1 MARPVL
7 LIAGGSRGI
16 GASTARLAGERG
28 YDVAI
33 NYVSNV
39 KAAGEVAEAVK
50 KSGGKSVTIQ
60 GDMSKEADIIRVF
73 DETTKALGPITH
85 FVHSAGVGGKNS
97 RLDVAT
103 AATIREVLD
112 INLFGALICSR
123 EAVRRMSTS
132 HGGKGGSIVLLS
144 SIAAVTGGATE
155 YVFYAAAKGGVDALT
170 NGLAREIALEGVRVN
185 AIRPGVTDTEIHEP
199 GRVARVT
206 PLLPMKRP
214 AQPDEIAEA
223 ILFLLSDAASYVT
236 GAVLNV
242 SGGR

>member
-16 GASTARLAGERG
+16 GAATAHLAGERG

-33 NYVSNV
+33 NYMQRAD
-39 KAAGEVAEAVK
+39 AAQSVADAVA
-50 KSGGKSVTIQ
+50 KSGGNSFTIQ
-60 GDMSKEADIIRVF
+60 GDMSNEADIVRVF
-73 DETTKALGPITH
+73 DETTQTLGPITH
-85 FVHSAGVGGKNS
+85 FVHSAGIGGKNS

-103 AATIREVLD
+103 AETIREVLD

-170 NGLAREIALEGVRVN
+170 NGLAREVALEGVRVN

-199 GRVARVT
+199 GRVARIT
-206 PLLPMKRP
+206 PLLPMKRVAAP
-214 AQPDEIAEA
+214 KEIAEA
-223 ILFLLSDAASYVT
+223 IMFLLSDAASYVT